1 MLPTK
6 IITVIIDSHGED
18 MVVPNYIVPKD
29 VRILSSAGAPGC
41 YNFQN
46 EYEKNVIKKLTTDP
60 SIDTKEISTY
70 RILNNIRELFMEIE
84 TNRSYANLNETF
96 ESIASSRNRYIPGS
110 GTGYSLATKRTQGA
124 IYGQKRF
131 RFIKSTTEHKYAFTP
146 KDETIVFP
154 DGIYVIGTTNNID
167 SGLKFGDNLAERRYD
182 INEESIRFVPVSSI
196 NDIKNEHINYTRRKF
211 GPYLGLA
218 SLYLAVANIS
228 PFNTIE
234 EVSTWFDTYY
244 NPTNNPVDVIYKF
257 GCMKLFQ
264 TGKDL
269 NELKALMC
277 ATLLGE
283 KYVKNHI
290 KRVGEG
296 KELPIEKEVFVSIL
310 NSFNRLTTKQTPDF
324 FSSTGLSQEE
334 FDRLLKAY
342 NVSFKPAVEN
352 KEEKSWEEDRDELIQ
367 TFNSVSVSNPMLP
380 VPPSE
385 GINSENIKE
394 ITISKLIKY
403 FKGLGYDGINIIDI
417 SCRVNTNISEA
428 QMQLDEE
435 YEKLPMDDRTTNWGG
450 NRKKKTQ
457 KKSKKRKGRKT
468 PLSRRN
474 L

>member
-1 MLPTK
+1 
-6 IITVIIDSHGED
+6 
-18 MVVPNYIVPKD
+18 
-29 VRILSSAGAPGC
+29 
-41 YNFQN
+41 
-46 EYEKNVIKKLTTDP
+46 
-60 SIDTKEISTY
+60 
-70 RILNNIRELFMEIE
+70 
-84 TNRSYANLNETF
+84 
-96 ESIASSRNRYIPGS
+96 
-110 GTGYSLATKRTQGA
+110 
-124 IYGQKRF
+124 
-131 RFIKSTTEHKYAFTP
+131 
-146 KDETIVFP
+146 
-154 DGIYVIGTTNNID
+154 
-167 SGLKFGDNLAERRYD
+167 
-182 INEESIRFVPVSSI
+182 
-196 NDIKNEHINYTRRKF
+196 
-211 GPYLGLA
+211 
-218 SLYLAVANIS
+218 
-228 PFNTIE
+228 
-234 EVSTWFDTYY
+234 
-244 NPTNNPVDVIYKF
+244 
-257 GCMKLFQ
+257 MKLFQ

-428 QMQLDEE
+428 QMELDEE
-435 YEKLPMDDRTTNWGG
+435 HERLPMDDRTTNWGG

-457 KKSKKRKGRKT
+457 KKSKKRKGRNT